1 MIQLKKILV
10 AFDGSEYGLK
20 ALNAAKELAKSCDA
34 QLTVVYVH
42 GEPLEY
48 AVSIG
53 TNPAGEEFMFQ
64 QYTASGSVTKTVP
77 PGEQETIVVEEEMP
91 QQIISMAAA
100 KLSDLPGV
108 TYEKLV
114 GKPAEKIVQFATDN
128 DIDVIVIGHRGIGAF
143 KKMFTGSVSEKV
155 TTDAE
160 CSVFIVK

>member
-1 MIQLKKILV
+1 
-10 AFDGSEYGLK
+10 
-20 ALNAAKELAKSCDA
+20 AKELTSTSDA

-42 GEPLEY
+42 GEPLEH

-64 QYTASGSVTKTVP
+64 QYTASGSISNSIP
-77 PGEQETIVVEEEMP
+77 PGEQETIIVEEEMP
-91 QQIISMAAA
+91 QQIMSMASA
-100 KLSDLPGV
+100 KLSDLQGV
-108 TYEKLV
+108 AYEKLV
-114 GKPAEKIVQFATDN
+114 GKPAEEIVKFAADN
-128 DIDVIVIGHRGIGAF
+128 DTDVIVIGHRGIGAF